1 MGGFFHSCLP
11 PCFPPVKRL
20 VFSVHSY
27 ETCDSF
33 SQSVSLSIAVPTLR
47 NKSGRKQVI
56 KASSRSPFRGREGR
70 AARRLQ
76 SVGLLSRGCY
86 FFSQRSCVMFQT
98 LVGSI
103 GYFKETFLFNELVT
117 DMVRILIKVENVG
130 SVAKT

>member
-20 VFSVHSY
+20 VFLVHSY

-33 SQSVSLSIAVPTLR
+33 SQSVSLSIAVPTFR

-56 KASSRSPFRGREGR
+56 KASSPSPFRGREGR
-70 AARRLQ
+70 ATRRLQ
-76 SVGLLSRGCY
+76 SVGLLSQGCY
-86 FFSQRSCVMFQT
+86 FFRQRNFVMFQT

-103 GYFKETFLFNELVT
+103 GYFKETFLFNELVA
-117 DMVRILIKVENVG
+117 DMGRILIKVENVG
-130 SVAKT
+130 SV

>member
-1 MGGFFHSCLP
+1 MFFPLLSSSLFSTSQA
-11 PCFPPVKRL
+11 PCFL
-20 VFSVHSY
+20 VHSY

-33 SQSVSLSIAVPTLR
+33 SQSVSLSIAVPSLR

-76 SVGLLSRGCY
+76 SVGLLSQGSY
-86 FFSQRSCVMFQT
+86 FFSQRNFVMFQT

-103 GYFKETFLFNELVT
+103 GYFKETFLFNELVV
-117 DMVRILIKVENVG
+117 DMGRILIKVENVG